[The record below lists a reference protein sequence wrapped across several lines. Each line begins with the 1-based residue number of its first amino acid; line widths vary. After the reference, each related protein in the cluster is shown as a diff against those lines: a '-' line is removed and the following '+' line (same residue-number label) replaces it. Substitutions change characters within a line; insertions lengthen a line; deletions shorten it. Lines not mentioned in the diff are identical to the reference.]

1 VAWLNWWTA
10 PVAIA
15 VVLAVTTATYVRGRW
30 RRAPVAFNAMK
41 VVAGV
46 FFLCGFLSGI
56 WAFHLTTTPS
66 ESPIANTVTPSPP
79 SSPPAAGLLAT
90 PSGYPT
96 ASVTSDSLSASEVGK
111 AIAATYAA
119 HSSDPSWTSAE
130 TVARTCDQ
138 GVLQSDS
145 PPCRAAYMALHSSG
159 SDLDRGPQAST
170 VSLSEVADFCDNKVI
185 DSGSAL
191 CLRAYAARK
200 AEAK

>member
-1 VAWLNWWTA
+1 M
-10 PVAIA
+10 
-15 VVLAVTTATYVRGRW
+15 LAVATAIYVRGRW

-46 FFLCGFLSGI
+46 FFLCGFLSGV

-66 ESPIANTVTPSPP
+66 ESPIENTVAPSPP
-79 SSPPAAGLLAT
+79 SFPPSVGMLPT
-90 PSGYPT
+90 PSSYAT
-96 ASVTSDSLSASEVGK
+96 ASATSDSQPASEVGK

-119 HSSDPSWTSAE
+119 HSSDPSWSSAE

-185 DSGSAL
+185 DSRSPL
-191 CLRAYAARK
+191 CLRAYAARN

>member
-1 VAWLNWWTA
+1 
-10 PVAIA
+10 
-15 VVLAVTTATYVRGRW
+15 
-30 RRAPVAFNAMK
+30 
-41 VVAGV
+41 
-46 FFLCGFLSGI
+46 
-56 WAFHLTTTPS
+56 
-66 ESPIANTVTPSPP
+66 VTPSPP
-79 SSPPAAGLLAT
+79 SFAPSVGMLPT
-90 PSGYPT
+90 PSSSAT
-96 ASVTSDSLSASEVGK
+96 ASATSDSQPASEVGK

-119 HSSDPSWTSAE
+119 HSSDPSWSSAE

-185 DSGSAL
+185 DSRSPL
-191 CLRAYAARK
+191 CLRAYAARN